1 MSNTSDD
8 FSRAFYP
15 FLHDDEKAPGELRKE
30 LCFSLLTKVRESVEV
45 KQAFFEENQDR
56 VLDAAMAIAR
66 SYQKGRKLL
75 VCGNGGSATDAQHVA
90 VEFMHPITVGRK
102 ALPAICLSTDMAM
115 VTAVSNDV
123 GFADVYVRQIIALG
137 QAEDVLLGI
146 STSGNSE
153 NLLHAFATG
162 QRMGL
167 TTIGFAG
174 NDGGKMEELAAAGLL
189 DICLS
194 VPTPSIHRIQETHVT
209 LYHIIW
215 DLVHTLLQSPA
226 LLSEPATVTVGT
238 NGHG

>member
-1 MSNTSDD
+1 MSKSAEE
-8 FSRAFYP
+8 FSKVFYP
-15 FLHDDEKAPGELRKE
+15 FLHGDEKKPADLREELR
-30 LCFSLLTKVRESVEV
+30 FSLLEKARESINV
-45 KQAFFEENQDR
+45 KQSFFEDNQDK

-66 SYQKGRKLL
+66 SYHRGRKLL

-102 ALPAICLSTDMAM
+102 ALPAICLSNDMAM

-137 QAEDVLLGI
+137 NEGDVLLGI

-153 NLLHAFATG
+153 NLLHAFDTA

-167 TTIGFAG
+167 VTIGFAG
-174 NDGGKMEELAAAGLL
+174 NDGGKMEELSDKGML
-189 DICLS
+189 DVCLS

-215 DLVHTLLQSPA
+215 DLVHTLLQTPSM
-226 LLSEPATVTVGT
+226 LSQSVELE
-238 NGHG
+238 